1 MNFKSYSP
9 YELVSSLFPTFIDF
23 FLNNI
28 QFIYM
33 SPKSII
39 MNRTEHNAPDT
50 VLSAK
55 IYRALLAPKI
65 HTVIA
70 LDT

>member
-1 MNFKSYSP
+1 
-9 YELVSSLFPTFIDF
+9 
-23 FLNNI
+23 
-28 QFIYM
+28 M
-33 SPKSII
+33 SPKSSI